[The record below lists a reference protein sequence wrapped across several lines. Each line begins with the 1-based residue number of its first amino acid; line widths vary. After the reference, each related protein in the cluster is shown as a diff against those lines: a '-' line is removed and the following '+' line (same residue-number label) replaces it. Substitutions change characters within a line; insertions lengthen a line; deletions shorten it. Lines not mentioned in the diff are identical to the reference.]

1 MCSGIVFL
9 MLKFFVIWYSFSIPF
24 SYYLEIKIILANL
37 TVDAHY
43 FKLTVDIILFQGK
56 QPVLNYVEIEFS
68 NPPSNKIPVQRKDSK
83 TQYADVIVKNKS
95 IVVH

>member
-1 MCSGIVFL
+1 MLFDIVL
-9 MLKFFVIWYSFSIPF
+9 VILFA
-24 SYYLEIKIILANL
+24 YYLEIKIILANL

-56 QPVLNYVEIEFS
+56 PVLNYVELEFS
-68 NPPSNKIPVQRKDSK
+68 NPPSNKIPVQRQDSK
-83 TQYADVIVKNKS
+83 TEYADVSVKNKS